1 MSDQQS
7 PSGQTWVC
15 RAPVTVSG
23 RCRPIGNF
31 GPFHEDC
38 GPSSSVPYVQDDLYD
53 RMTRSPGS
61 SSPAGEQAE
70 SSEADQ
76 MRAAWAKA
84 CASLSP
90 SAPSTPVDERATNEP
105 SVLSWLTEHGP
116 ASQREIN
123 HHFHANTAA
132 EVRSLLSS
140 GEVVI
145 AARPA
150 APSTPVDEAE
160 QAAWIDLLVCQRC
173 KGPLAQPGAL
183 IFSPPTKADEV
194 RKIHLCH
201 WCYPIL
207 LTWLDSHIAEIR
219 DDLPAAPPVSPPVP
233 ERLDVTELP
242 EWAALVDA
250 VNDDGGSVAGYRAN
264 VTGRASALTRAVRAA
279 AADREDRAD
288 G

>member
-1 MSDQQS
+1 MNDEDHD
-7 PSGQTWVC
+7 GHT
-15 RAPVTVSG
+15 
-23 RCRPIGNF
+23 INL
-31 GPFHEDC
+31 GPPA
-38 GPSSSVPYVQDDLYD
+38 G
-53 RMTRSPGS
+53 
-61 SSPAGEQAE
+61 SPA
-70 SSEADQ
+70 
-76 MRAAWAKA
+76 
-84 CASLSP
+84 
-90 SAPSTPVDERATNEP
+90 DERP
-105 SVLSWLTEHGP
+105 KWDP
-116 ASQREIN
+116 REEDDWYPP
-123 HHFHANTAA
+123 H
-132 EVRSLLSS
+132 
-140 GEVVI
+140 
-145 AARPA
+145 

-242 EWAALVDA
+242 EWVALVDA

-279 AADREDRAD
+279 AADREDRA
-288 G
+288 